1 MPILSAALA
10 TISILHGAHLQ
21 GPTPF
26 NPKLGPSGAPAI
38 SVTDFQDITP
48 NDRCYEALQ
57 SLSERYGIVGP
68 LKDKKF
74 HPEMAMTWAEGYLT
88 TYRLLNTAAKF
99 FRDPD
104 SGPGKAFYDGLKRRN
119 NKPVKDLKAL
129 EKSLKGSEYGYMV
142 VGLADFYKC
151 YLGPNPMAI
160 KINAA
165 MTRAEAVDFY
175 LKVFAPK
182 AITFPWDSNSKA
194 EMSKV
199 ISRGEFAI
207 LANDCMND
215 FVAGIS

>member
-1 MPILSAALA
+1 LI
-10 TISILHGAHLQ
+10 
-21 GPTPF
+21 
-26 NPKLGPSGAPAI
+26 
-38 SVTDFQDITP
+38 
-48 NDRCYEALQ
+48 
-57 SLSERYGIVGP
+57 
-68 LKDKKF
+68 
-74 HPEMAMTWAEGYLT
+74 

-99 FRDPD
+99 FKDPD

-119 NKPVKDLKAL
+119 NKPVANLKAL

-182 AITFPWDSNSKA
+182 SISLPWGSNAKA

-207 LANDCMND
+207 LANDCMDD
-215 FVAGIS
+215 FVEGIS